1 MGRIFG
7 LISLVVVAGIGS
19 YIYTRQAQSV
29 TSVGVNPET
38 TVDVIAVRN
47 DLMAIANAERRYW
60 AINARYASLD
70 ELRTDGDI
78 EVPSRDGFVYSIE
91 TSDTGFNV
99 FAMYSGSDPA
109 APRRISVNEAMT
121 MTTE

>member
-1 MGRIFG
+1 MGRTFG
-7 LISLVVVAGIGS
+7 LVSLVVVVGIGS

-47 DLMAIANAERRYW
+47 DLMAIANAQRRYW

-91 TSDTGFNV
+91 ASDTGFTV
-99 FAMYSGSDPA
+99 VALYSGPDPD
-109 APRRISVNEAMT
+109 APRRISVNEAMM
-121 MTTE
+121 MTSE

>member
-7 LISLVVVAGIGS
+7 LLSLVVVVGIGS

-38 TVDVIAVRN
+38 TIDVIAVRN
-47 DLMAIANAERRYW
+47 DLRAIANAQRRYW

-91 TSDTGFNV
+91 ASDTGFKV
-99 FAMYSGSDPA
+99 VALYSGADPD
-109 APRRISVNEAMT
+109 APSRISVNEAMI
-121 MTTE
+121 MTSE